1 MPLDWQTLPDL
12 LNISRGI
19 FFPLT
24 RYHRYLSHLAIQVDV
39 TIVHLEMRSSA
50 SPIPTFALLGSEN
63 GVEAADME
71 QMHAALEHMLVWVY
85 QRVKCLWR
93 DKDDAWIGKL
103 VITERTTWTCALTY
117 MMAFQLK

>member
-1 MPLDWQTLPDL
+1 MHDITDTY
-12 LNISRGI
+12 R
-19 FFPLT
+19 
-24 RYHRYLSHLAIQVDV
+24 LAIQVDV

-50 SPIPTFALLGSEN
+50 SPIPTFALVDPEN
-63 GVEAADME
+63 GVEVAYME

-93 DKDDAWIGKL
+93 DRDDAWIGKL

-117 MMAFQLK
+117 MMAFQLKQCVKSGAEGAGTGLR